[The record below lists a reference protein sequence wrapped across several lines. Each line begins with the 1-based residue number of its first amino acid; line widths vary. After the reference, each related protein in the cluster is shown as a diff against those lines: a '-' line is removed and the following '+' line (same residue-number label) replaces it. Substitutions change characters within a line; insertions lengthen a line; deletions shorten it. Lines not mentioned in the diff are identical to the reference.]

1 MSGDA
6 PARRILLVEDDPAI
20 REALDEVLGDLGYE
34 VVSAPDGRGGLEL
47 AAEQAEPCPILLDW
61 RMPVLDGS
69 EFLNRLR
76 ELPRGSEFPVILS
89 TADRS
94 ALSTCTGVTSAITLT
109 DSDTVPISRWSVP
122 ADSRSEALSAMSRF
136 SKDLNPFDITETE

>member
-47 AAEQAEPCPILLDW
+47 AAEQTEPCPILLDW
-61 RMPVLDGS
+61 RMPVLDGP

-94 ALSTCTGVTSAITLT
+94 ANAVTVGGQVAAVLS
-109 DSDTVPISRWSVP
+109 
-122 ADSRSEALSAMSRF
+122 
-136 SKDLNPFDITETE
+136 KPFDLDLSLIHI

>member
-94 ALSTCTGVTSAITLT
+94 AMAVTVGGQVAAVLS
-109 DSDTVPISRWSVP
+109 
-122 ADSRSEALSAMSRF
+122 
-136 SKDLNPFDITETE
+136 KPFDLDSLLAALRRVSPRASG

>member
-94 ALSTCTGVTSAITLT
+94 AMAVTVGGQVAAVLS
-109 DSDTVPISRWSVP
+109 
-122 ADSRSEALSAMSRF
+122 
-136 SKDLNPFDITETE
+136 KPFDLDSLLTALHRVSPRASG

>member
-61 RMPVLDGS
+61 RMPVLDGP

-94 ALSTCTGVTSAITLT
+94 AMAVTVGGQVAAVLS
-109 DSDTVPISRWSVP
+109 
-122 ADSRSEALSAMSRF
+122 
-136 SKDLNPFDITETE
+136 KPFDLDSLLTALRRVSPRASG

>member
-61 RMPVLDGS
+61 RMPVLDGH

-76 ELPRGSEFPVILS
+76 ELPRGREFPVILS

-94 ALSTCTGVTSAITLT
+94 ATAVTVGDQVAAVLS
-109 DSDTVPISRWSVP
+109 
-122 ADSRSEALSAMSRF
+122 
-136 SKDLNPFDITETE
+136 KPFDLDSLLAALRRVSPRASG

>member
-94 ALSTCTGVTSAITLT
+94 ANAVTVGGQVAAVLS
-109 DSDTVPISRWSVP
+109 
-122 ADSRSEALSAMSRF
+122 
-136 SKDLNPFDITETE
+136 KPFDLDSLLAALRRVSPRASG

>member
-1 MSGDA
+1 MTRSSPFGDA
-6 PARRILLVEDDPAI
+6 NGEPHQTRASSTILLVEDDAAI

-34 VVSAPDGRGGLEL
+34 VVSAPDGRGGLQL
-47 AAEQAEPCPILLDW
+47 AAAQLEPCPILLDW
-61 RMPVLDGS
+61 RMPVLDGP

-94 ALSTCTGVTSAITLT
+94 AMAVTVGGQVAAVLS
-109 DSDTVPISRWSVP
+109 
-122 ADSRSEALSAMSRF
+122 
-136 SKDLNPFDITETE
+136 KPFDLDSLLTALRRVSPRASG

>member
-61 RMPVLDGS
+61 RMPVLDGP

-94 ALSTCTGVTSAITLT
+94 ANAVTVGGQVAAVLS
-109 DSDTVPISRWSVP
+109 
-122 ADSRSEALSAMSRF
+122 
-136 SKDLNPFDITETE
+136 KPFDLDSLLAALRRVSPRASG